1 MKVTK
6 RQLRQIIRE
15 EKRRII
21 REQAK
26 DDSGRYLPNPQ
37 FPKMTYPED
46 RAKMK
51 DPAVALEG
59 IVAAVQHALSL
70 GVSGA
75 DIIAAV
81 KSEV

>member
-1 MKVTK
+1 MKITK
-6 RQLRQIIRE
+6 RQLRRIIRE
-15 EKRRII
+15 EKRRIL
-21 REQAK
+21 EQNFKPA
-26 DDSGRYLPNPQ
+26 PQ

-59 IVAAVQHALSL
+59 IVTAVQHALSL